1 MSPSYLVIYWNGD
14 GASRRCAESHEF
26 PKITAARRQ
35 LRERGYKRD
44 SGTASL
50 GEVEEYSRS
59 GYDEKPAASITMI
72 KAGIPTLQPMD
83 A

>member
-14 GASRRCAESHEF
+14 GASRRCVESHEF
-26 PKITAARRQ
+26 PKITSARRQ

-44 SGTASL
+44 VGTASL
-50 GEVEEYSRS
+50 GEVEEYSRT
-59 GYDEKPAASITMI
+59 GYDDKPTASISQI
-72 KAGIPTLQPMD
+72 KTGIPTLQSMG

>member
-14 GASRRCAESHEF
+14 GTSRRCVESHEF
-26 PKITAARRQ
+26 PKITSARRQ

-44 SGTASL
+44 YGTASL
-50 GEVEEYSRS
+50 GEVEEYSRT
-59 GYDEKPAASITMI
+59 GYDDKPAASITQV
-72 KAGIPTLQPMD
+72 KAGVPTLQRMD